1 MFICTTKTIMK
12 THEKIIG
19 LLSLLAQLQM
29 NNIKNVKYNNV
40 MGTDMITISI
50 HKQHYGRK
58 EQE

>member
-1 MFICTTKTIMK
+1 MK